1 MLPKELHAVSAWTIS
16 AVSTLGH
23 RAVLVACSPP
33 MAFERVW
40 LGCGL
45 NAALAG
51 LQVVFSCA
59 VADMDVL
66 SRVMYLK
73 DGKAAWPKVLDL
85 EAFAKTSMQKVAA
98 LGNWTEKLDAL
109 PGTIDALAKIDSLK
123 VIVLQCLEPLL
134 DFNPSAIS
142 NWSGAWTEAS
152 SGYILSMVRKPSCT
166 TDVAK
171 ITSKLVGA
179 YMKRG
184 SAPPTLSTADPFAGL
199 VKVNLSEPKWK
210 GVLPPTLG
218 DGVVRFVNTGKKARR
233 GHIGQPKRHGHQR
246 LRRFWLQ
253 AQSSKVPGSW
263 PAMTFWSSW
272 ATRTASTSP
281 FWPIPSSRRC

>member
-1 MLPKELHAVSAWTIS
+1 
-16 AVSTLGH
+16 
-23 RAVLVACSPP
+23 

-179 YMKRG
+179 YMK
-184 SAPPTLSTADPFAGL
+184 
-199 VKVNLSEPKWK
+199 
-210 GVLPPTLG
+210 
-218 DGVVRFVNTGKKARR
+218 
-233 GHIGQPKRHGHQR
+233 
-246 LRRFWLQ
+246 
-253 AQSSKVPGSW
+253 
-263 PAMTFWSSW
+263 
-272 ATRTASTSP
+272 
-281 FWPIPSSRRC
+281 